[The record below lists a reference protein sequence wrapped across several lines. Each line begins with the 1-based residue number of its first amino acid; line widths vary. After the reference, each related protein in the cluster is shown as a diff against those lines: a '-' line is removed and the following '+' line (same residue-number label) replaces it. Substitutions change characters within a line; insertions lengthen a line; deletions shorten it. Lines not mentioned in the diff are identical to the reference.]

1 MSSSSSTTSVSNA
14 TKTLSAKQ
22 TATTKKQEAL
32 SKEFVKIFADNGLD
46 KMAKE
51 VGIVNSNGKI
61 PVGRSKSA
69 AANTSSLKKRKIAP
83 SMAPPKASQATKS
96 ASRKNV
102 SGGKGGTSGSAT
114 KKKRVQRTGQSGKAN
129 KGLRHFSM
137 KVCQKVQMKGKTT
150 YNEVADELV
159 REYAASVLTNPVDQS
174 YDEKNIRRR
183 VYDALNVLMAM
194 DIISKEKN
202 KEIHWKGLPT
212 NAAND
217 IDKLQEEKEAKEK
230 ILERKRQH
238 LQELLLQQIA
248 FKNLV
253 RRNHKE
259 SAWHHEE
266 TKIPLPFIIVST
278 NNSTTVQCEMAE
290 DRSDIFF
297 DFNEKFEIHDDN
309 DILKKMGMQ
318 QFDFAD
324 AHKLVPNQLV
334 KFLPGYSESQSSKV
348 KAEVKRTSKN
358 PQHSSSETRL

>member
-1 MSSSSSTTSVSNA
+1 MSSSVPQKKKDTNSV
-14 TKTLSAKQ
+14 TKAS
-22 TATTKKQEAL
+22 TKKQDAL
-32 SKEFVKIFADNGLD
+32 SKEFVKIFEENGLE

-61 PVGRSKSA
+61 PVTRTTEPKTNISL
-69 AANTSSLKKRKIAP
+69 LKKRKIAGSS
-83 SMAPPKASQATKS
+83 SMAPPKNTVSTKTS
-96 ASRKNV
+96 A
-102 SGGKGGTSGSAT
+102 
-114 KKKRVQRTGQSGKAN
+114 KKKRVQRTGQGGKAN

-137 KVCQKVQMKGKTT
+137 KVCQKVQNKGKTT

-217 IDKLQEEKEAKEK
+217 IDKLQEEKDLKVK
-230 ILERKRQH
+230 IIARKKQH

-253 RRNHKE
+253 KRNQKE

-278 NNSTTVQCEMAE
+278 NNNTVVQCEMAE

-318 QFDFAD
+318 KYSIEEAK
-324 AHKLVPNQLV
+324 KLVPNQLV
-334 KFLPGYSESQSSKV
+334 RFLPGYS
-348 KAEVKRTSKN
+348 AEVGGGKI
-358 PQHSSSETRL
+358 QSSSETQL

>member
-1 MSSSSSTTSVSNA
+1 M
-14 TKTLSAKQ
+14 
-22 TATTKKQEAL
+22 
-32 SKEFVKIFADNGLD
+32 
-46 KMAKE
+46 
-51 VGIVNSNGKI
+51 
-61 PVGRSKSA
+61 
-69 AANTSSLKKRKIAP
+69 
-83 SMAPPKASQATKS
+83 
-96 ASRKNV
+96 
-102 SGGKGGTSGSAT
+102 
-114 KKKRVQRTGQSGKAN
+114 
-129 KGLRHFSM
+129 
-137 KVCQKVQMKGKTT
+137 
-150 YNEVADELV
+150 
-159 REYAASVLTNPVDQS
+159 LTNPVDQS

-194 DIISKEKN
+194 ESYQRKEQRDSLEGASN
-202 KEIHWKGLPT
+202 QRC
-212 NAAND
+212 ND
-217 IDKLQEEKEAKEK
+217 IDKFK
-230 ILERKRQH
+230 RKRKQRRRY
-238 LQELLLQQIA
+238 LNAEATFAGLLLQQIA

-358 PQHSSSETRL
+358 PQHSSSETKL